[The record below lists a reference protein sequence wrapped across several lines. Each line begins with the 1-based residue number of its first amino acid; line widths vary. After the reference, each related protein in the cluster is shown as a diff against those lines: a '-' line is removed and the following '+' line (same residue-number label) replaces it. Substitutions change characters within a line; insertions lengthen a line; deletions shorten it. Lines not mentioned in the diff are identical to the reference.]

1 MTFPDRP
8 VDSNYP
14 GSLGDYIFLAAPPD
28 GDQEALFLR
37 WLPDLYTRATILAAD
52 FEKQF
57 STGADHT
64 SKLPA
69 EEASFG
75 SLPDIEEAAGII
87 TAADVEELGDIAGS
101 GGSDNVERIVQ
112 GEQQEQCDGSGHVEG
127 SIFKSKPE
135 RMSGP
140 LLADFELKS
149 PTSILP
155 QRAEDVNAEFNAP
168 ERPLPSE
175 RQSSIDAMID
185 AMRENAIKMMLRDAE
200 TVSQTS
206 SRSNGEESPARIE
219 KARGNSPSGP
229 SDREEASDAMEEH
242 ANTDAAV
249 ACPMPELPN
258 SDSSEPD
265 LQKIA
270 AQTPPHVTTEPNTV
284 ATSLVRPD
292 TSSESPSTSIP
303 SQSLKAIPAQFS
315 SIPHCHDS
323 SVEPVS
329 PSLQTIPK
337 PLATTPPTIVT
348 STAHHNSITH
358 MQLDP
363 TENMEIPLKTSLVR
377 DKPALGPISDL
388 NASSPMEKSQG
399 SFAVDSK
406 DAPNTPIEPRTILV
420 PARSSRDSSEYLM
433 AENDQASVR
442 VGSEEATVTST
453 KRRGSSAS
461 DENPPADHDCEEVA
475 VSPLERSPLFSS
487 PGRGLRDSD
496 DKQTA
501 DNGSEEMSATPSERA
516 PRISSPGRG
525 LRDWDVDIVVESS
538 RASVEI
544 ESKNLTHATPT
555 KRPLVFCLP
564 TGESLSSSVS
574 TKGKLSISASP
585 SSPHTIPTSKWFG
598 DTSLDDETST
608 DSALLASIEDQS
620 FDLLADDPDFSPQG
634 HPVVQSPASND
645 GSSLLGSVVPREE
658 INGGGQRLFTS
669 IIKNEEYSTGEAT
682 LKPIKTQET
691 LLQVSGSDV
700 AQPQFAAM
708 AGVKN
713 EKQSAC
719 SGNLQGDVQPC
730 ASRGDT
736 SPAKSMSLA
745 ESPAKE
751 TRLSENIPPTQSRI
765 PAPSQSTS
773 SPRRSFLPAP
783 TASSSRLLRP
793 RKERAKKL
801 EEALRDI
808 QEKKASLMALAEAAH
823 AGEETVSSTTP
834 PSTTTDASLTTAA
847 DLSTMPEEAVEAL
860 VERNHAINMVRR
872 CVLKEI
878 AVRTMPAQ
886 SPTARLMQRME
897 NRRRSNIP
905 RVFTGG
911 EGSSEAAGV
920 ANTAPGAEALAPVPS
935 RIPSRLKW
943 DEQLI
948 SVVEFDPHQK
958 TAMLSSADEDYQVTN
973 KRDMT
978 PPASSYTAQV
988 RQPIKSALRPVP
1000 VPYERVSSPELRQV
1014 EVPVW
1019 KLPPDPDEGGAG
1031 DAEEIQI
1038 AHAVAFLTGGLQ
1050 GRGASRGA
1058 ARGRGTRGRRGGTGR
1073 GRSPGRSSAS
1083 SK

>member
-1 MTFPDRP
+1 MTFPELP
-8 VDSNYP
+8 VYANYP
-14 GSLGDYIFLAAPPD
+14 DSLGDYIFLAAPPD
-28 GDQEALFLR
+28 GDQEARFLA

-57 STGADHT
+57 STGAAHT

-69 EEASFG
+69 EEASFA

-87 TAADVEELGDIAGS
+87 TAADVEELDDIGGS
-101 GGSDNVERIVQ
+101 GGSDAVERVVH
-112 GEQQEQCDGSGHVEG
+112 GEQQEQYDGSGHVEG
-127 SIFKSKPE
+127 SIFESKPE
-135 RMSGP
+135 RISGP
-140 LLADFELKS
+140 LPANFELKS

-155 QRAEDVNAEFNAP
+155 QSAEDVNAEFGAP
-168 ERPLPSE
+168 RERPLPNE

-206 SRSNGEESPARIE
+206 SRSNGEESPASTE
-219 KARGNSPSGP
+219 KARANSPSGP
-229 SDREEASDAMEEH
+229 SDREEASDALEEH
-242 ANTDAAV
+242 TNTDAAV

-258 SDSSEPD
+258 SDSTEPD
-265 LQKIA
+265 LQEVA
-270 AQTPPHVTTEPNTV
+270 AQTPPHVMTEPATV
-284 ATSLVRPD
+284 ETSLERPD
-292 TSSESPSTSIP
+292 TSSESPSTSLP
-303 SQSLKAIPAQFS
+303 SQSSKPIPDHFS
-315 SIPHCHDS
+315 SIPYCHGS

-329 PSLQTIPK
+329 PSLQTAPK
-337 PLATTPPTIVT
+337 PLTTTPPTIVT
-348 STAHHNSITH
+348 PTAPHDSITH
-358 MQLDP
+358 MQLDSS
-363 TENMEIPLKTSLVR
+363 TNMEIPLKTPLLC
-377 DKPALGPISDL
+377 DKPAVGPISDL
-388 NASSPMEKSQG
+388 NASFPMEKSQG
-399 SFAVDSK
+399 SFAVDFK
-406 DAPNTPIEPRTILV
+406 DAPNIPIEPRTILM
-420 PARSSRDSSEYLM
+420 PARSSRDSSEYLIE
-433 AENDQASVR
+433 ENDQASVK
-442 VGSEEATVTST
+442 VGSEEATVTLT
-453 KRRGSSAS
+453 ERP
-461 DENPPADHDCEEVA
+461 PPAEPDSEDVA
-475 VSPLERSPLFSS
+475 VSPLERPPIFSS

-496 DKQTA
+496 DKPTA
-501 DNGSEEMSATPSERA
+501 DNGSEKMSVTPNERE
-516 PRISSPGRG
+516 PRVSSPGRC

-555 KRPLVFCLP
+555 KRPLVFSLP
-564 TGESLSSSVS
+564 TGESLSSSVP
-574 TKGKLSISASP
+574 TKGKLSISSPP
-585 SSPHTIPTSKWFG
+585 SSLRTIPTSKWFG
-598 DTSLDDETST
+598 DTSLEDETST
-608 DSALLASIEDQS
+608 HSALLASIEDQS

-634 HPVVQSPASND
+634 HPVVQSPGSAD
-645 GSSLLGSVVPREE
+645 GSSLLGSVAPREE
-658 INGGGQRLFTS
+658 NNGGQRLFTS
-669 IIKNEEYSTGEAT
+669 IINNEEYSTGEAT
-682 LKPIKTQET
+682 LKPIKTREA

-700 AQPQFAAM
+700 AHPQFAAM
-708 AGVKN
+708 AGEKN
-713 EKQSAC
+713 EKQSAS
-719 SGNLQGDVQPC
+719 SGNLQGDVRPC

-736 SPAKSMSLA
+736 SPTKSMSLV
-745 ESPAKE
+745 ELPAKE

-765 PAPSQSTS
+765 PAPSQSKL
-773 SPRRSFLPAP
+773 SPPRSFLPAP

-823 AGEETVSSTTP
+823 AGEEAVSSTTP
-834 PSTTTDASLTTAA
+834 PSTTTDASLNTAA
-847 DLSTMPEEAVEAL
+847 DLLTMPEEAVEAL

-897 NRRRSNIP
+897 NRRRSNVP

-911 EGSSEAAGV
+911 EGSSEDAGV
-920 ANTAPGAEALAPVPS
+920 ANTASGAEALAPVPS

-948 SVVEFDPHQK
+948 SVIEFDPHQK
-958 TAMLSSADEDYQVTN
+958 TVMLSSADEDYQVTN
-973 KRDMT
+973 KRDVT
-978 PPASSYTAQV
+978 PPASSHTTQV

-1019 KLPPDPDEGGAG
+1019 KLPPDPDEDGAG
-1031 DAEEIQI
+1031 HANEIQI
-1038 AHAVAFLTGGLQ
+1038 ADAVAFLTSGLQ

>member
-8 VDSNYP
+8 VYANYP
-14 GSLGDYIFLAAPPD
+14 DSLGDYIFLAAPPD
-28 GDQEALFLR
+28 GDQEAQFLA

-57 STGADHT
+57 GTGAGHT

-69 EEASFG
+69 EEASFS

-87 TAADVEELGDIAGS
+87 TAADVEELDDIGGS
-101 GGSDNVERIVQ
+101 GGSDAVERFVQ

-127 SIFKSKPE
+127 SIFESKPE

-140 LLADFELKS
+140 LAADFELKS
-149 PTSILP
+149 LTSILP
-155 QRAEDVNAEFNAP
+155 QSPEDVNAEFDAL
-168 ERPLPSE
+168 ERPLPNE
-175 RQSSIDAMID
+175 RQSSMDAMID

-206 SRSNGEESPARIE
+206 SRSNGEELPARTE
-219 KARGNSPSGP
+219 KAQGNSPSGA
-229 SDREEASDAMEEH
+229 SDREEASDAVEERS
-242 ANTDAAV
+242 NTDAAV

-258 SDSSEPD
+258 SDSTEPD
-265 LQKIA
+265 LQKLS
-270 AQTPPHVTTEPNTV
+270 AQTSPHVMTEPKTV
-284 ATSLVRPD
+284 ATSLERPE
-292 TSSESPSTSIP
+292 TSSESPSTSVP
-303 SQSLKAIPAQFS
+303 CQNSRAIPDQFS
-315 SIPHCHDS
+315 SIRYCHDS

-329 PSLQTIPK
+329 PYLQSVPT
-337 PLATTPPTIVT
+337 PLATTPTIVT
-348 STAHHNSITH
+348 PTAHHDSITH
-358 MQLDP
+358 MQLDSS
-363 TENMEIPLKTSLVR
+363 EKMEIPLKTPLLS
-377 DKPALGPISDL
+377 DKPAVGPMSDV
-388 NASSPMEKSQG
+388 NASFPMEKSQG
-399 SFAVDSK
+399 SVAVDLK
-406 DAPNTPIEPRTILV
+406 DAPNTPIEPRTILM

-433 AENDQASVR
+433 EENDQASVK
-442 VGSEEATVTST
+442 VGSEEATVTLT
-453 KRRGSSAS
+453 ER
-461 DENPPADHDCEEVA
+461 PPLAEHDSEDVG
-475 VSPLERSPLFSS
+475 VSPLKRPPLFSS
-487 PGRGLRDSD
+487 PGCGLRDSD
-496 DKQTA
+496 DKPTA
-501 DNGSEEMSATPSERA
+501 DNGSEEMSITPSERA

-544 ESKNLTHATPT
+544 ESKNLTHATPL
-555 KRPLVFCLP
+555 KRPLVFSLP

-585 SSPHTIPTSKWFG
+585 SSPRTIPTSKWFG
-598 DTSLDDETST
+598 DTSLDDEMST
-608 DSALLASIEDQS
+608 DSALLTSIEDQS

-634 HPVVQSPASND
+634 HPVVRSPASDD

-669 IIKNEEYSTGEAT
+669 ITNNDGYSTGEAT
-682 LKPIKTQET
+682 LKPIKPQET

-700 AQPQFAAM
+700 TQPQFAAM

-719 SGNLQGDVQPC
+719 SGNLQGDLQPC
-730 ASRGDT
+730 ALRGDT

-823 AGEETVSSTTP
+823 AGEEAVSSTTT
-834 PSTTTDASLTTAA
+834 PSTTNDASLNTAA
-847 DLSTMPEEAVEAL
+847 DLLTMPEEAVEAL

-897 NRRRSNIP
+897 NRRRSNVP

-911 EGSSEAAGV
+911 EGSSEDAGV
-920 ANTAPGAEALAPVPS
+920 ANTAPGDEALAPVPS

-943 DEQLI
+943 DEHLI

-973 KRDMT
+973 KRDVT
-978 PPASSYTAQV
+978 PPASSHTIQV
-988 RQPIKSALRPVP
+988 CQPMKSALRPVP

-1019 KLPPDPDEGGAG
+1019 KLPPDPDEHAVG
-1031 DAEEIQI
+1031 DAEIQI
-1038 AHAVAFLTGGLQ
+1038 ADPVEFLTSGLQ